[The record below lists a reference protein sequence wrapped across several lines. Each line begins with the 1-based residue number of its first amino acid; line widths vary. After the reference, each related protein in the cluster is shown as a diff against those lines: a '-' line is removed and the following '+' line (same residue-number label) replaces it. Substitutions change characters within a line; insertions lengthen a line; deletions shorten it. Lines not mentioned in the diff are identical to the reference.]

1 MNTPNRDMIRD
12 VIRLER
18 ETPSYNKCLLP
29 HLFEDIIKQLWPLRE
44 PVSFPEYNKSDLPMG
59 FDDDSE
65 FGLWYATK
73 EVSDPYI
80 DFDTID

>member
-29 HLFEDIIKQLWPLRE
+29 GLFEDIIKQLWPLRE
-44 PVSFPEYNKSDLPMG
+44 SVAIVKTSV
-59 FDDDSE
+59 
-65 FGLWYATK
+65 
-73 EVSDPYI
+73 VSDHYI